1 MRGKIQCPQSNPIDL
16 HVFFEVEAAGGGGAY
31 REIPEL
37 LEEMIE
43 HACSGI
49 IEDYFDEKE
58 IYSSKIVNFLAAIP
72 SSVNQFFYEK
82 PQQNPASAT

>member
-1 MRGKIQCPQSNPIDL
+1 MY
-16 HVFFEVEAAGGGGAY
+16 FYEVEAAGGGGAY